1 MQAARDSDAG
11 PSWFRCRGGRRF
23 GLEFGL
29 IVSIKIVLLVVIWA
43 VCFRPHPR
51 PDTAPAAIATH
62 LLAPTAEAP
71 HDR

>member
-1 MQAARDSDAG
+1 MQAAPDSDAG
-11 PSWFRCRGGRRF
+11 RSWFRTRGGRRF

-51 PDTAPAAIATH
+51 PDTGPAAITNH
-62 LLAPTAEAP
+62 LLAPSAEAP
-71 HDR
+71 NDR